1 MNALIRNS
9 ISATAVK
16 RQTFLVL
23 HENLFQPLLPATN
36 YYTKVPESVI
46 NKANAQGFIPY
57 RSLTEQP
64 SLIKNGQMKQYQL
77 EGLSFLV
84 WLYSNGMNGI
94 LGDEMGLG
102 KTLQTLTFFNSQSDV
117 DYRYLR
123 IYEKQEYRVP
133 FL

>member
-1 MNALIRNS
+1 MNALIRTS
-9 ISATAVK
+9 ITVTAVK

-23 HENLFQPLLPATN
+23 HEHLFQPLLPATN
-36 YYTKVPESVI
+36 YYIKVPASVT
-46 NKANAQGFIPY
+46 NNAHAQGFIPY

-77 EGLSFLV
+77 QGLSFLV

-102 KTLQTLTFFNSQSDV
+102 KTLQT
-117 DYRYLR
+117 
-123 IYEKQEYRVP
+123 
-133 FL
+133 

>member
-102 KTLQTLTFFNSQSDV
+102 KTLQT
-117 DYRYLR
+117 
-123 IYEKQEYRVP
+123 
-133 FL
+133 